1 MSTWSNI
8 LTVARREF
16 LVRIRGRSFVIGTLL
31 LVIGVV
37 AIAYLPLII
46 RQVDQVDGT
55 SIAVTAAEDGLAAA
69 AAVTIGT
76 ALNASA
82 GVATGGTASGTPDFL
97 VTAVPDREA
106 GRTEVVDGK
115 YVALLAL
122 DRVDD
127 GELVFTLY
135 TNENAAGRIPTM
147 VRQAATT
154 FAVADR
160 LDRFGVAPGDR
171 AALFAPANLE
181 VQWPD
186 PARTDPTQDFQTGI
200 GQDML
205 GFGMTLLIFM
215 IIVMYGNWVAM
226 SVVEEK
232 SSRVMEVILNAATPF
247 QLLAGKVLGV
257 GAVAFTQYAAVV
269 AAGLVSLLLT
279 DTVTSI
285 VAGGGGAGDLP
296 TGLTPGMLLAFA
308 AYGVLGFL
316 LYASL
321 YAAAGSLVSRQED
334 VNAVVMP
341 MTLVS
346 VAGYM
351 VGVYS
356 ATGLIDGRAAWVVS
370 LAFIPFTSPFT
381 MLGRIA
387 TSDATPVE
395 VVGSLVLLVAMI
407 GVSLWIAARIYS
419 MGVLM
424 YGTRPGWRATL
435 KLLRDGM

>member
-16 LVRIRGRSFVIGTLL
+16 LVRVRGRSFVLGTLL

-46 RQVDQVDGT
+46 RQIDQVDGT
-55 SIAVTAAEDGLAAA
+55 KIAVAAEEEGLAAE
-69 AAVTIGT
+69 AAVTISA
-76 ALNASA
+76 ALNAST
-82 GVATGGTASGTPDFL
+82 VATTGASDDASPDYI
-97 VTAVPDREA
+97 VTAVDDLDAARA
-106 GRTEVVDGK
+106 EVVDGARSAVL
-115 YVALLAL
+115 YL
-122 DRVDD
+122 DRAAD
-127 GELVFTLY
+127 GDLRFTLY
-135 TNENAAGRIPTM
+135 TNDNAAGRVPTM
-147 VRQAATT
+147 IRQAAS
-154 FAVADR
+154 AVAVGDR
-160 LDRFGVAPGDR
+160 LDRHNVPVADR
-171 AALFAPANLE
+171 AALFAPAVLE

-186 PARTDPTQDFQTGI
+186 PGRTDPTQDFQAGI

-257 GAVAFTQYAAVV
+257 GAVAFTQYAAIV

-279 DTVTSI
+279 DTVTSA
-285 VAGGGGAGDLP
+285 VAGSGAATDLP
-296 TGLTPGMLLAFA
+296 TGLTPWMLLAFA

-387 TSDATPVE
+387 SSDATPVE

-407 GVSLWIAARIYS
+407 GAALWVAARIYS

-424 YGTRPGWRATL
+424 YGTRPGWRAML
-435 KLLRDGM
+435 KLLREGM

>member
-16 LVRIRGRSFVIGTLL
+16 LVRVRGRSFVFGTLL

-55 SIAVTAAEDGLAAA
+55 SIAVAADEDGLAEA
-69 AAVTIGT
+69 AAVTIGA

-82 GVATGGTASGTPDFL
+82 GLVPSGSSDDAPDYI
-97 VTAVPDREA
+97 VTAVDDLDAARA
-106 GRTEVVDGK
+106 EVVDGK
-115 YVALLAL
+115 RSAVLYLGRA
-122 DRVDD
+122 DD
-127 GELVFTLY
+127 GDLRFILY
-135 TNENAAGRIPTM
+135 TNENAAGRVPTM
-147 VRQAATT
+147 IGQAATT

-160 LDRFGVAPGDR
+160 LDRHGVAPADR
-171 AALFAPANLE
+171 ATLFAPASLE

-186 PARTDPTQDFQTGI
+186 PARTDPTQDFQAGI

-257 GAVAFTQYAAVV
+257 GAVAFVQYAAVV

-279 DTVTSI
+279 DTVTSAI
-285 VAGGGGAGDLP
+285 VGSGAGTDLP

-356 ATGLIDGRAAWVVS
+356 SMGLIDGRAAWVVS

-387 TSDATPVE
+387 SSDATPIE
-395 VVGSLVLLVAMI
+395 VIGSLVLLVAMI
-407 GVSLWIAARIYS
+407 GVALWVAARIYS

-435 KLLRDGM
+435 KLLREGM